1 MTEATPSPIQVKP
14 IVITQQVFE
23 ESCGPNGGG
32 SGFSS
37 HFETNLEGCAG
48 MNSAETDERKGA
60 KLPDINHHK
69 YKKTAQ
75 ELIFLQKEFSS

>member
-60 KLPDINHHK
+60 KLPDINHK